1 MSSSTDLVI
10 RGGYVVDGTGEYGR
24 CDVAVADGS
33 VASVSPAGS
42 STEAATVLDAEGVV
56 VLPGVVDSHVHLTDL
71 GAGTSGGYS
80 PAHRRLAAA
89 GVTTAVEFY
98 DFATVLDQWQQS
110 AAGLTVLGLQGL
122 PAYGATTSAEQV
134 RVDVAEALRQGS
146 IGVKLLGGH
155 FPGTPRSAGWAIEAA
170 ADAGCYVAFHAGTT
184 EHGSNLDGMV
194 EALDV
199 AAGYPLHVAH
209 TNAYLRGA
217 VRGLLDENLRALA
230 LLREHPQV
238 VSESHLAPLNIC
250 LGGVEDG
257 EFTDHIVVNCLRLR
271 GYDPEP
277 SGLRAAFDDGFA
289 HSLIDDGARAV
300 PTSGPDGWRHWSAD
314 PAHTSLCFAVN
325 RRLSAY
331 LQACAR
337 IDPAGELTYEGPGS
351 FVVDAISSDG
361 GYWRNVILEQG
372 LALVQHGSLSLSQLA
387 HKTSAAPAALFGLQG
402 KGRIAPG
409 FDGDLVGV
417 DPMTRRVAFTIAGGR
432 VIFDGDTVVG
442 RGGTVLTTPAG
453 VEALRRRDI
462 PYGTVDLAASEFQ
475 RRANGVGQL
484 V

>member
-1 MSSSTDLVI
+1 MSPSNDLVV
-10 RGGYVVDGTGEYGR
+10 RGGHVVDGTGEHGR
-24 CDVAVADGS
+24 PDVAVAHGTI
-33 VASVSPAGS
+33 ASVSPAGAD
-42 STEAATVLDAEGVV
+42 AATVLDAEGLV

-71 GAGTSGGYS
+71 GSGASGGFS

-98 DFATVLDQWQQS
+98 DFATVLDQWEQS

-122 PAYGATTSAEQV
+122 PAYGASTSAQRV
-134 RVDVAEALRQGS
+134 RDDVAEAVRQGS

-199 AAGYPLHVAH
+199 ASGHPLHVAH

-217 VRGLLDENLRALA
+217 VRDLMDENLQALA

-250 LGGVEDG
+250 LGGVDG
-257 EFTDHIVVNCLRLR
+257 SEFTDHIVVNCLRLR
-271 GYDPEP
+271 GYDTDPA
-277 SGLRAAFDDGFA
+277 GLRAAFDDGFA
-289 HSLIDDGARAV
+289 HSLVDDGERAV
-300 PTSGPDGWRHWSAD
+300 PTSGDAGWRHWSAD

-337 IDPAGELTYEGPGS
+337 VDAAGALAYEGPGR

-372 LALVQHGSLSLSQLA
+372 LALVHHGSLTLSQLA
-387 HKTSAAPAALFGLQG
+387 HKTSAAPAALFGLRH

-409 FDGDLVGV
+409 FDADLVGV
-417 DPMTRRVAFTIAGGR
+417 DPATRRVAFTIAAGE
-432 VIFDGDTVVG
+432 VVFDGQTVMG
-442 RGGTVLTTPAG
+442 RGGTVLTTSAG
-453 VEALRRRDI
+453 VDALQRRGIPCATLDLADSEFRRRAHGAD
-462 PYGTVDLAASEFQ
+462 
-475 RRANGVGQL
+475 QL